1 LVLVYAGLVLS
12 LWWFQERI
20 LFQPPV
26 GLAAST
32 VSARQ
37 VRYRA
42 ADGAELF
49 AYLVGDCTSDSTVVI
64 AFHGNAEVSRWLVPW
79 AATLVRESGACVLL
93 PEYRGYD
100 GIPGAPTY
108 ATSAHD
114 ARAALAYVRDSLGV
128 ASNNVVLFG
137 HSLGSAIAAELA
149 AAQHPR
155 SLVLQAPFSSA
166 RAMAARMA
174 VPGLTAFFG
183 LISRIHF
190 DTIARVRSLAV
201 PVWVAHGDRDLVVPI
216 RMGRAVFEAAAQR
229 GDLLVVRGAGHN
241 DVAEVAGSA
250 YWEWLVRAVH
260 AAPTAQRSSPSR
272 DEAAGIP
279 SGL

>member
-1 LVLVYAGLVLS
+1 MA
-12 LWWFQERI
+12 RT
-20 LFQPPV
+20 V
-26 GLAAST
+26 GCDT
-32 VSARQ
+32 RAR
-37 VRYRA
+37 VWRLRP
-42 ADGAELF
+42 
-49 AYLVGDCTSDSTVVI
+49 TS
-64 AFHGNAEVSRWLVPW
+64 RVP
-79 AATLVRESGACVLL
+79 
-93 PEYRGYD
+93 GYD

-190 DTIARVRSLAV
+190 DTI
-201 PVWVAHGDRDLVVPI
+201 
-216 RMGRAVFEAAAQR
+216 
-229 GDLLVVRGAGHN
+229 
-241 DVAEVAGSA
+241 
-250 YWEWLVRAVH
+250 
-260 AAPTAQRSSPSR
+260 
-272 DEAAGIP
+272 
-279 SGL
+279 